1 MVQFP
6 NGKINI
12 GLQITGKRP
21 DGYHDLQ
28 TIFYPIDI
36 KDIIESISSHYE
48 GDEITFSS
56 SGLPVDGEAM
66 NNLCIKAYQLIK
78 KDYPYLPSIKLH
90 LHKAIPMGAGL
101 GGGSADG
108 AFTLKLLNEKF
119 DLNLSENK
127 LIEYALALG
136 SDCPFFIL
144 NTPSY
149 ATGRGEL
156 LQPISLTLTGYSIL
170 IVNPNIHINTA
181 WAFKELKLKSHSIEL
196 AQAIKE
202 PMHNW
207 KELITNDFEEP
218 VFKTHPAIS
227 ELKNYL
233 YRNGAIY
240 ASMSGSGSTI
250 FGIFKNNMR
259 PELIFPETY
268 FHKWV

>member
-1 MVQFP
+1 MVHFP

-28 TIFYPIDI
+28 TIFYPINI
-36 KDIIESISSHYE
+36 KDIVEIISSPYD
-48 GDEITFSS
+48 GNEITFSS
-56 SGLPVDGEAM
+56 SGLTVDGETT

-78 KDYPYLPSIKLH
+78 KDYPYLPPIKLH
-90 LHKAIPMGAGL
+90 LHKNIPMGAGL

-119 DLNLSENK
+119 DLNLSANK
-127 LIEYALALG
+127 LIEYALTLG
-136 SDCPFFIL
+136 SDCPFFIC

-156 LQPISLTLTGYSIL
+156 LHPISLNLAEYSIL

-181 WAFKELKLKSHSIEL
+181 WAFKELTLKVPSIEL

-202 PMHNW
+202 PILNW
-207 KELITNDFEEP
+207 KEFITNDFEEP
-218 VFKTHPAIS
+218 VFKSYPAIS

-233 YRNGAIY
+233 YHNGAIY
-240 ASMSGSGSTI
+240 ASMSGSGSTV
-250 FGIFKNNMR
+250 FGIFENNVKR
-259 PELIFPETY
+259 EINLPETY